1 MYEIRLAHEADGKA
15 LVQFIDQH
23 WKKDHIFV
31 TCKELLDWQHLDRMR
46 KTYNFVIGIEMQT
59 QAIHGVL
66 GFIPLAQFDP
76 EMEIERLCWMAI
88 WKVKDASRGYK
99 LGQRLLSY
107 LEDTIKPDIL
117 STVAASAMSLP
128 IYRARG
134 YQTGRLSHY
143 FILNPEISDY
153 HLIITKDSGQSFV
166 TAGTQDSNKKIEKA
180 SETDITNGTA
190 DCFLLQR
197 DLPRKSPIY
206 LINRYL
212 RHPIYRYQIYMI
224 RDGMKTTGVIVTRV
238 CKYGMFRAI
247 RIVDFIGPSSALRGL
262 QGQWTYLL
270 KNLNAEYLDF
280 YNAGIDGDDLLSSG
294 FTRREAGDDIV
305 IPNYF
310 EPFSKENIEIDYMIN
325 TPAGQTYRIVKGDS
339 DQDRPNLMGGT
350 QL

>member
-1 MYEIRLAHEADGKA
+1 MYEIRLAQESDGNA
-15 LVQFIDQH
+15 LVQFIDEH
-23 WKKDHIFV
+23 WRKNHIFV
-31 TCKELLDWQHLDRMR
+31 TCKELLDWQHLDRTR
-46 KTYNFVIGIEMQT
+46 GRYNFVIGIERQT
-59 QAIHGVL
+59 QTIHGVL
-66 GFIPLAQFDP
+66 GFIPLSQFDP
-76 EMEIERLCWMAI
+76 EIEIGRLCWMAI
-88 WKVKDASRGYK
+88 WKVRDEARGNK
-99 LGQRLLSY
+99 LGRYLLSH

-166 TAGTQDSNKKIEKA
+166 TAGAQDTNKRIEKA

-190 DCFLLQR
+190 DCFLLQK

-238 CKYGMFRAI
+238 CSYGMSRAI
-247 RIVDFIGPSSALRGL
+247 RIVDFIGPSSALSGL
-262 QGQWTYLL
+262 QGQWTSLL

-280 YNAGIDGDDLLSSG
+280 FNAGIDDEDLMSSG
-294 FTRREAGDDIV
+294 FTRRETGDGIV

-310 EPFSKENIEIDYMIN
+310 EPFSKENVEIDYMIN
-325 TPAGQTYRIVKGDS
+325 APAGQTYRTVKGDS
-339 DQDRPNLMGGT
+339 DQDRPNL
-350 QL
+350 L